1 MPAGSTQACSGPR
14 AGRSSRALAFWI
26 REPLVIAV
34 SLFFAGL
41 ALYWFVR
48 VGGWAR
54 GGIGLAFLAVAALR
68 FHLLR
73 REWRS
78 RQAAREAV

>member
-1 MPAGSTQACSGPR
+1 MLINLIL
-14 AGRSSRALAFWI
+14 RALPFRI
-26 REPLVIAV
+26 REPLIIAV
-34 SLFFAGL
+34 SLFFSGL
-41 ALYWFVR
+41 ALYWFVM

>member
-1 MPAGSTQACSGPR
+1 MLISLIL
-14 AGRSSRALAFWI
+14 RALAFWI

-34 SLFFAGL
+34 SLFFTGL
-41 ALYWFVR
+41 ALCWFVMA
-48 VGGWAR
+48 GGWAR
-54 GGIGLAFLAVAALR
+54 GGTGPAFLAAAALR